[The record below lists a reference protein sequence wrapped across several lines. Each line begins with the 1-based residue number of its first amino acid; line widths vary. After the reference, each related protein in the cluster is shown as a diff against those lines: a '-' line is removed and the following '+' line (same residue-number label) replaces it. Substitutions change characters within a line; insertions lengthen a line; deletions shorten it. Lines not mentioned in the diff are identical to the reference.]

1 MLLSSSLVDYIRS
14 EHILTTCFLNLLTKG
29 IKLAQLIKKA
39 SCLMASVTET
49 SVSDFFF
56 LASQSHLCVNCN
68 KHSAT
73 RIVRLADV
81 PKKRS
86 VAFKDMERSSTE

>member
-56 LASQSHLCVNCN
+56 WQANHICVNCN

-86 VAFKDMERSSTE
+86 VTFKDMERSSTE